1 MAVSKTQNERPAII
15 DLIDLTSALE
25 LASNTHAQ
33 NIATL
38 TEGLADE
45 VADRE
50 TADTALSEAIAAE
63 AQARSQAIEA
73 EAQERSQ
80 AIADLQ
86 GQIGNGFSQTS
97 VTDSLSATNAQVLA
111 LTEDVDALEQTSIPA
126 LQGFVNRFRLG
137 ATEQITVEAAGSY
150 SSSLVYQTPFE
161 SADLTFVV
169 LGFADDLPLTDLNIN
184 LIDSTYSGFSY
195 SVSNTGSDDV
205 DVRIGFLAVK
215 VN

>member
-33 NIATL
+33 NIETISDD
-38 TEGLADE
+38 LA
-45 VADRE
+45 E
-50 TADTALSEAIAAE
+50 TKRQL
-63 AQARSQAIEA
+63 
-73 EAQERSQ
+73 
-80 AIADLQ
+80 
-86 GQIGNGFSQTS
+86 GNGFTETS
-97 VTDSLSATNAQVLA
+97 VTDSLSATNRQVFA
-111 LTEDVDALEQTSIPA
+111 LTNDVNAMEQTSIPA
-126 LQGFVNRFRLG
+126 LQSFVNRFRLG

-161 SADLTFVV
+161 STDLTFVM
-169 LGFADDLPLTDLNIN
+169 LGFADDLPLTDLSIN

-195 SVSNTGSDDV
+195 SVANTGSDDV
-205 DVRIGFLAVK
+205 DLRIGFLAVK